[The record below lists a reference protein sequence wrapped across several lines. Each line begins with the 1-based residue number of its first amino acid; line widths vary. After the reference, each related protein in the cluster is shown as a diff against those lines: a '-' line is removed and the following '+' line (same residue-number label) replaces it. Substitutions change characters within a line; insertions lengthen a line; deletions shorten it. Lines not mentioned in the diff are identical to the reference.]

1 MSTPLLRFSRKIPKH
16 HFSRTGIVEVR
27 RLINDVHCTKSTKKE
42 GEAGGDRVIIPKV
55 DGYK

>member
-27 RLINDVHCTKSTKKE
+27 RLINDVHCTKSIKRE
-42 GEAGGDRVIIPKV
+42 GGGGRGGVIIPKA
-55 DGYK
+55 DGYG

>member
-55 DGYK
+55 DGYR